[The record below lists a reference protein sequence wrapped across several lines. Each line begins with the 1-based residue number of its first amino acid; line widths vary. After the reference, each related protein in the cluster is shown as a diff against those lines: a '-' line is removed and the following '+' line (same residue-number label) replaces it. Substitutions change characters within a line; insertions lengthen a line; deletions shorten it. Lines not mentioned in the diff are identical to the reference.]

1 MRYPAGVLEFTGL
14 RNYSSTTVLALRALE
29 ADDVTQ
35 WQNPIRQ
42 QPQTVH
48 SSDLAPPHSWVR
60 LHSTKL
66 LPPLHQHIYRNITPP
81 TQHNYNLA
89 SLSQSP
95 PEHLVQAPIIA

>member
-14 RNYSSTTVLALRALE
+14 RNYGSTTVLALRALE

-48 SSDLAPPHSWVR
+48 SSDLAPPHSWVSPSP
-60 LHSTKL
+60 LYQIPASTSSTY
-66 LPPLHQHIYRNITPP
+66 LP
-81 TQHNYNLA
+81 
-89 SLSQSP
+89 
-95 PEHLVQAPIIA
+95 